1 MGKAEIEASLA
12 TLTTWIQIF
21 GLLVAVGI
29 VGEVGVGIRHW
40 LLDRRL
46 QSLQHIEDQ
55 ERQANIARLNNDAE
69 AARRDIANAN
79 ARAAE
84 SNERAAKA
92 EQAAAEANLA
102 LEKFKAPRKLTP
114 EQSERITESVKK
126 WSGTKFTLA
135 VFDDPEPIE
144 LMAQIENALNSAGWI
159 EDGWK
164 GGGAIVLSRPGRPN
178 VGFSRV
184 QGLFIQA
191 DGSHAAEFGWQV
203 GTLASALTAEGIA
216 VTPEIG
222 HMSPNTNNE
231 VIQIQIGKKP

>member
-12 TLTTWIQIF
+12 TLATWIQIF

-46 QSLQHIEDQ
+46 QSLQHSEDQ

-102 LEKFKAPRKLTP
+102 LEKFKTPRTLSAEQKQRLISKLQDFKGQTF
-114 EQSERITESVKK
+114 SLNVVS
-126 WSGTKFTLA
+126 
-135 VFDDPEPIE
+135 DPEAVAF
-144 LMAQIENALNSAGWI
+144 LQIIRTVLKDAGWI
-159 EDGWK
+159 EIVSQVGDITI
-164 GGGAIVLSRPGRPN
+164 GGARMVTETGVKIEVAQNADLPHVLIAKTLDAALNAEDISSVPRHNSQLGNLSAIN
-178 VGFSRV
+178 VV
-184 QGLFIQA
+184 
-191 DGSHAAEFGWQV
+191 V
-203 GTLASALTAEGIA
+203 
-216 VTPEIG
+216 
-222 HMSPNTNNE
+222 
-231 VIQIQIGKKP
+231 GKKI